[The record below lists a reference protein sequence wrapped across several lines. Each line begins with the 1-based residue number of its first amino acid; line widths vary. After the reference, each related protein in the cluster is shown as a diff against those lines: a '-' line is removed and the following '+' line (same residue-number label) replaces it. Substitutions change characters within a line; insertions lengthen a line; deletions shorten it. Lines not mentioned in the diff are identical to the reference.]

1 MKTDEPSP
9 FATMLTTKGK
19 AERVIPI
26 LKPGLVRN
34 HRVPGCEDGPLGD
47 LGDDGGEDGI
57 RQVGGEG
64 VHEESRG

>member
-34 HRVPGCEDGPLGD
+34 HRVPGWEDGPLGD